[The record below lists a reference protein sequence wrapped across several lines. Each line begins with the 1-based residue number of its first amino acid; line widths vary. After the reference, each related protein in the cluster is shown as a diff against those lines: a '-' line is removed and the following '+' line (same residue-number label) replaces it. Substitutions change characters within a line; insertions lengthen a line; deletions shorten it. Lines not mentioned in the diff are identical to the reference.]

1 MRIDIEYLKSAIDD
15 DPEFLVG
22 VLETFEKDLEQT
34 LPEFKAL
41 LGGEDVYLMG
51 RKAHKLLSSSQL
63 FGLTEFSEELKK
75 LEMLSDEGDVA
86 KCNSQLKV
94 VTKLSEDCIS
104 GIIKAKKELR

>member
-1 MRIDIEYLKSAIDD
+1 
-15 DPEFLVG
+15 
-22 VLETFEKDLEQT
+22 
-34 LPEFKAL
+34 
-41 LGGEDVYLMG
+41 
-51 RKAHKLLSSSQL
+51 
-63 FGLTEFSEELKK
+63 LTEFSEELKK